1 MTKRENRLMVVLEE
15 MEALAKR
22 LRTEL
27 RRAVRESGLPKN
39 LERMAAALRKRAVL
53 FATRVEKYVHQLRME
68 LAPAAPKRRP
78 ATKRKV
84 VRAA

>member
-1 MTKRENRLMVVLEE
+1 MTKRENRLMVVLDE

-22 LRTEL
+22 LRAEL

-39 LERMAAALRKRAVL
+39 LERAAAALRKRAVL
-53 FATRVEKYVHQLRME
+53 LAKRVEKYAHLLRME

-78 ATKRKV
+78 AARRKM